1 MSDRIEKSIEINAPV
16 SRVWRALTDYR
27 EFGSWFRVRLEGPF
41 VVGAVSRGQIT
52 HPGFEHIRLEAVIQK
67 IEPMRVFS
75 FTWHPY
81 AIDPAIDYSNEPS
94 TLVEF
99 TLEETATGTLLRVV
113 EVRLRQDTGPSP
125 RRGLP
130 HE

>member
-41 VVGAVSRGQIT
+41 VVGEVSRGQIT

-67 IEPMRVFS
+67 IEPMRALLLHAGTPMPS
-75 FTWHPY
+75 IRPSIIPTSHRRLSSSPWKRPR
-81 AIDPAIDYSNEPS
+81 PARCSASSSPASTRYRPIVARRPS
-94 TLVEF
+94 
-99 TLEETATGTLLRVV
+99 A
-113 EVRLRQDTGPSP
+113 
-125 RRGLP
+125 
-130 HE
+130 